1 MLGQIVGGLLVLVVA
16 AAPFL
21 IAREVDGWKGKTV
34 AISVGVVIALVG
46 GGLLTVGAAKAAV
59 VAQADKEWSI
69 EKTQRLA
76 SMANASEVSGHGGAF
91 VTKIDEKNVI
101 RYVQAHKDGSYS
113 LEEVDADDA
122 VIREDADKDSAHLD
136 TEQCERDANVDAG
149 LFLRCGHRYVFHVPK
164 GTVSNDFSVD
174 PGAN

>member
-1 MLGQIVGGLLVLVVA
+1 MLGQIVGGLLVLIVA
-16 AAPFL
+16 ALPFL
-21 IAREVDGWKGKTV
+21 IARDIDGWNGKAI

-59 VAQADKEWSI
+59 VAQADKEWSV

-76 SMANASEVSGHGGAF
+76 SMANASEVSGHSGAF

-122 VIREDADKDSAHLD
+122 VIREDTDKDSAHLD
-136 TEQCERDANVDAG
+136 TEQCRRDVNVDG
-149 LFLRCGHRYVFHVPK
+149 GMFLRCGHRYVFHVPE
-164 GTVSNDFSVD
+164 GTVSGDFDVD
-174 PGAN
+174 PSK